1 VSTTPGRKYFD
12 KRFELIKALKI
23 DQLVDETYTEDA
35 LLVDLM
41 GGATVRGRD
50 ALKKHFNQHFP
61 MMGSVELKA
70 IDKIVESDDALMIE
84 MTVNTGAWG
93 TVSSHEGFV
102 LRDGKASYHFTAP
115 K

>member
-1 VSTTPGRKYFD
+1 MSTTPGRAYFD
-12 KRFELIKALKI
+12 RRFELIKALKI

-41 GGATVRGRD
+41 GGVTIRGRA
-50 ALKKHFNQHFP
+50 ALKEHFQQHFP
-61 MMGSVELKA
+61 MMGTVELKA
-70 IDKIVESDDALMIE
+70 IDKIVESEDALFLE

-93 TVSSHEGFV
+93 TVTTHEGFV
-102 LRDGKASYHFTAP
+102 LRNGQASYHFTAP